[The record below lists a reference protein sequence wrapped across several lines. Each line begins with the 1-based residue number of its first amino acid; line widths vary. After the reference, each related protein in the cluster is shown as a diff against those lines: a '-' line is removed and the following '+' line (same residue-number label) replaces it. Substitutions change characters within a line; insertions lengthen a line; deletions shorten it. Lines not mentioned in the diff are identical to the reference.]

1 MEKSYIL
8 TIRKNAMLSESDYLS
23 ITVDK
28 SHIITIGER
37 LYEQSIE
44 LIRELVNNAYDADAT
59 RVDVSL
65 SEKEVL
71 VSDNGEG
78 MDRQGLAQYFSIGS
92 EEKLRKPISPKF
104 ARNRIGQFGIGKFAS
119 LAAASRFEVTT
130 RKGEFAAQVVFDKTL
145 WIKNSQSWQV
155 PLKILTPDSRIEDGT
170 TIRLVD
176 LKRHFRYEDVVQRIA
191 EGVPLR
197 SGDFSV
203 YVNGHRVT
211 PRRWSGNR
219 IPVMAGT
226 KYGIVHGEIVILP
239 ASRASKEDMGLEI
252 KVKGVTVK
260 RELFEMASWGKAAT
274 RIRGEI
280 NADFLPLTSDRSG
293 FITDSYK
300 YRSFLK
306 AMEKPMVE
314 VKRAYQQLASDSD
327 NRKVSQALKEA
338 LQRVHQA
345 LIQNPE
351 FSPFG
356 VIPMAERGVEGV
368 GETAVQSEIEEEK
381 TEEVTIEE
389 IGGQGGEQGIAE
401 PLEVDAPESFQAEH
415 ERPKKE
421 KKPSL
426 KIATPNAV
434 VKKLKFGDAGVTCC
448 LDHLGEDGP
457 ECITESTI
465 IYINRDHP
473 LYKRESRKKEA
484 HILNITR
491 LITQEVSLM
500 KDPGNPRE
508 AYNRQSKLLRDAFK
522 EEDEKSGFKK
532 KSKKPKN

>member
-1 MEKSYIL
+1 MP
-8 TIRKNAMLSESDYLS
+8 SESSYLS

-37 LYEQSIE
+37 LYEQSIA

-65 SEKEVL
+65 SDKEVL
-71 VSDNGEG
+71 VSDNGMG

-92 EEKLRKPISPKF
+92 EEKLRNPISPKYG
-104 ARNRIGQFGIGKFAS
+104 RNRIGQFGIGKFAS

-130 RKGEFAAQVVFDKTL
+130 RKGDFAALVVFDKAR
-145 WIKNSQSWQV
+145 WIEDGQSWQL
-155 PLKILTPDSRIEDGT
+155 PLKILPQDSKKEDGT
-170 TIRLVD
+170 MVRLID
-176 LKRHFRYEDVVQRIA
+176 LKRHFKEEDVTQRIA
-191 EGVPLR
+191 EGVPIR
-197 SGDFSV
+197 ARDFSV
-203 YVNGHRVT
+203 YVNGYRVT
-211 PRRWSGNR
+211 PRRWIGNR
-219 IPVMAGT
+219 IPVMEGT
-226 KYGIVHGEIVILP
+226 KYGIVYGEIVILP
-239 ASRASKEDMGLEI
+239 VSRASKVDMGLEI
-252 KVKGVTVK
+252 KVKGVTVR
-260 RELFEMASWGKAAT
+260 RELFDMTFWGKAAT

-293 FITDSYK
+293 FVTDSLK

-306 AMEKPMVE
+306 VMEKAMAE
-314 VKRAYQQLASDSD
+314 VKRAYNQLVSYSD
-327 NRKVSQALKEA
+327 NRKVSRALKEA

-345 LIQNPE
+345 LGSNPE

-356 VIPMAERGVEGV
+356 VIPIAENGVEGV
-368 GETAVQSEIEEEK
+368 GETGIKNGPKDEK
-381 TEEVTIEE
+381 PEEVTVEE
-389 IGGQGGEQGIAE
+389 INQEGGEEETTETQQEDTVGSTIDE
-401 PLEVDAPESFQAEH
+401 EQK
-415 ERPKKE
+415 PKKK

-457 ECITESTI
+457 ECMTESTI

-473 LYKRESRKKEA
+473 LYKRESKKRDA
-484 HILNITR
+484 HLLNIAR

-508 AYNRQSKLLRDAFK
+508 AYNRQSKLLRDAFR
-522 EEDEKSGFKK
+522 EEDEKSG
-532 KSKKPKN
+532 SKKNKPWMLWAK